1 MVLKVAGGG
10 GTSGAVNYLGT
21 WNASTNNPTLT
32 SGVGTKGGYYIV
44 STAGT
49 TTLDGIS
56 LWSVG
61 DWAVFNGTVWQKV
74 VGGSTE
80 SFTNISVTSLTGYM
94 YANGSNLV
102 TASTSIPVA
111 NVSGAVANTVNII
124 AGTNL
129 TGGGALTGNVTINN
143 PYNGTVTSVGSG
155 TGLTGGPIT
164 GSGTLSIANTTVTAG
179 IYGNATT
186 VGQFTVNAQ
195 GQLTAAANV
204 TISGTSPGGVAGGD
218 LTGTYPNPTLN
229 TSGVTAGIYGNAS
242 TVSQITLDAKGRATS
257 AANVTISIPP
267 SQVIGLG
274 TMATQNANAVAITG
288 GTINSTTLN
297 SDTFTNANITS
308 VAATFP
314 NSYLANSSVTLGNT
328 AVSLGSTA
336 SAVGNL
342 TLNNVTVTSG
352 NTTVTYDN
360 AAYQVATANIL
371 TTSTAGAFSYGNLS
385 YSDTGLVASFANS
398 TNSSVQFVIQNTN
411 SLSNASTDLVVTND
425 TATGYLDMGM
435 TSSTYSGS
443 GNFYK
448 SNIAYVYSGS
458 SDLYLGTISSNAVH
472 ITANNASTDALTVN
486 ANNTVTLGTP
496 LGVGSGGT
504 GLSSPGT
511 SGYVLT
517 SNGTAWVSQ
526 VLPASGVTIQTDSAN
541 ATRYMVFSNVTTGT
555 VTIENVSTNITVNPS
570 TGFMSAPTHIST
582 NGLTFNSSNVTSN
595 ITVSTGYNAVSVG
608 PMTLANGVTVT
619 VATGQRWVV
628 L

>member
-10 GTSGAVNYLGT
+10 GGTAGAVNYLGT
-21 WNASTNNPTLT
+21 WNASTNTPTLV

-44 STAGT
+44 SVAGT

-74 VGGSTE
+74 NGSSNEAFNGIT
-80 SFTNISVTSLTGYM
+80 VTSLTGYM
-94 YANGSNLV
+94 YANNTSPV
-102 TASTSIPVA
+102 TASTTIPVA
-111 NVSGAVANTVNII
+111 SVTGAVPNTTYVL

-195 GQLTAAANV
+195 GQL
-204 TISGTSPGGVAGGD
+204 
-218 LTGTYPNPTLN
+218 
-229 TSGVTAGIYGNAS
+229 
-242 TVSQITLDAKGRATS
+242 SQ

-314 NSYLANSSVTLGNT
+314 NSYLANSSATLGNT
-328 AVSLGSTA
+328 TVTLGSTTA
-336 SAVGNL
+336 AVGNL

-360 AAYQVATANIL
+360 AVYQVATANIAGL
-371 TTSTAGAFSYGNLS
+371 ANSGAFSYGTLA
-385 YSDTGLVASFANS
+385 YTDTSILASFTSNVNSYNQVLLQNANS
-398 TNSSVQFVIQNTN
+398 GSG
-411 SLSNASTDLVVTND
+411 ASTDYVVSND
-425 TATGYLDMGM
+425 KGTASAFYGDYGMNSSNFSGTGSMNLPNAVYVQ
-435 TSSTYSGS
+435 SS
-443 GNFYK
+443 
-448 SNIAYVYSGS
+448 S
-458 SDLYLGTISSNAVH
+458 SDLTLGTLSANAVH
-472 ITANNASTDALTVN
+472 IVVNNGATDALTVN
-486 ANNTVTLGTP
+486 ANNTVTLAAP

-570 TGFMSAPTHIST
+570 TGFMSAPTHVST

>member
-10 GTSGAVNYLGT
+10 GGTAGAVNYLGT
-21 WNASTNNPTLT
+21 WNASTNNPTLV

-44 STAGT
+44 SVAGT

-129 TGGGALTGNVTINN
+129 TGGGALTGNVTLNN

-195 GQLTAAANV
+195 GQL
-204 TISGTSPGGVAGGD
+204 
-218 LTGTYPNPTLN
+218 
-229 TSGVTAGIYGNAS
+229 
-242 TVSQITLDAKGRATS
+242 SQ

-314 NSYLANSSVTLGNT
+314 NSYLANSSATLGNT
-328 AVSLGSTA
+328 TVTLGSTT
-336 SAVGNL
+336 STVGNL
-342 TLNNVTVTSG
+342 TLGNVTVTSG
-352 NTTVTYDN
+352 NTSVTYDN
-360 AAYQVATANIL
+360 AVYQIATANIAP
-371 TTSTAGAFSYGNLS
+371 SSNIGAFSYGNLS
-385 YSDTGLVASFANS
+385 YSDVGIVASFANS
-398 TNSSVQFVIQNTN
+398 SNTSVQMVMQNT
-411 SLSNASTDLVVTND
+411 SSGSNASTDIAIVND
-425 TATGYLDMGM
+425 TGSAYIDVGIA
-435 TSSTYSGS
+435 SSTYSGA
-443 GNFYK
+443 GAFNK
-448 SNIAYVYSGS
+448 ANGAYAYAGS
-458 SDLYLGTISSNAVH
+458 TDLYLGTISSNAVH
-472 ITANNASTDALTVN
+472 ILANNSNTDAITVN

-555 VTIENVSTNITVNPS
+555 VTIENVSTSVTVNPS
-570 TGFMSAPTHIST
+570 TGFMSAPTHVST

>member
-21 WNASTNNPTLT
+21 WNASTNNPTLV

-44 STAGT
+44 SVAGT

-102 TASTSIPVA
+102 TASTSIPVT

-129 TGGGALTGNVTINN
+129 TGGGALTGNVTLNN

-164 GSGTLSIANTTVTAG
+164 GSGNLSIANTTVTAG

-195 GQLTAAANV
+195 GQL
-204 TISGTSPGGVAGGD
+204 
-218 LTGTYPNPTLN
+218 
-229 TSGVTAGIYGNAS
+229 
-242 TVSQITLDAKGRATS
+242 SQ

-314 NSYLANSSVTLGNT
+314 NSYLANSSATLGKHYCN
-328 AVSLGSTA
+328 SWF
-336 SAVGNL
+336 NDF
-342 TLNNVTVTSG
+342 
-352 NTTVTYDN
+352 YCR
-360 AAYQVATANIL
+360 Q
-371 TTSTAGAFSYGNLS
+371 S
-385 YSDTGLVASFANS
+385 YS
-398 TNSSVQFVIQNTN
+398 
-411 SLSNASTDLVVTND
+411 
-425 TATGYLDMGM
+425 
-435 TSSTYSGS
+435 
-443 GNFYK
+443 
-448 SNIAYVYSGS
+448 
-458 SDLYLGTISSNAVH
+458 
-472 ITANNASTDALTVN
+472 
-486 ANNTVTLGTP
+486 
-496 LGVGSGGT
+496 
-504 GLSSPGT
+504 
-511 SGYVLT
+511 
-517 SNGTAWVSQ
+517 
-526 VLPASGVTIQTDSAN
+526 
-541 ATRYMVFSNVTTGT
+541 R
-555 VTIENVSTNITVNPS
+555 
-570 TGFMSAPTHIST
+570 
-582 NGLTFNSSNVTSN
+582 
-595 ITVSTGYNAVSVG
+595 
-608 PMTLANGVTVT
+608 
-619 VATGQRWVV
+619 
-628 L
+628 

>member
-10 GTSGAVNYLGT
+10 GGTAGAVNYLGT
-21 WNASTNNPTLT
+21 WNASTNTPTLV

-44 STAGT
+44 SVAGT

-74 VGGSTE
+74 NGSSNEAFNGIT
-80 SFTNISVTSLTGYM
+80 VTSLTGYM
-94 YANGSNLV
+94 YANNTSPV
-102 TASTSIPVA
+102 TASTTIPVA
-111 NVSGAVANTVNII
+111 SVTGAVPNTTYVL

-195 GQLTAAANV
+195 GQL
-204 TISGTSPGGVAGGD
+204 
-218 LTGTYPNPTLN
+218 
-229 TSGVTAGIYGNAS
+229 
-242 TVSQITLDAKGRATS
+242 SQ

-314 NSYLANSSVTLGNT
+314 NSYLANSSATLGNT
-328 AVSLGSTA
+328 TVTLGSTTA
-336 SAVGNL
+336 AVGNL

-352 NTTVTYDN
+352 NTSVTYDN
-360 AAYQVATANIL
+360 AVYQIATANIAG
-371 TTSTAGAFSYGNLS
+371 SANIGAFSYGTLA
-385 YSDTGLVASFANS
+385 YTDTSILASFTSNVNS
-398 TNSSVQFVIQNTN
+398 YNQVLLQNINSGSG
-411 SLSNASTDLVVTND
+411 ASTDYVVSND
-425 TATGYLDMGM
+425 KGTASAFYGDYGMNSSNFSGTGSMNLPNAVYVQ
-435 TSSTYSGS
+435 SS
-443 GNFYK
+443 
-448 SNIAYVYSGS
+448 S
-458 SDLYLGTISSNAVH
+458 SDLTLGTLSANAVH
-472 ITANNASTDALTVN
+472 IVVNNGATDALTVN
-486 ANNTVTLGTP
+486 ANNTVTLAAP

-570 TGFMSAPTHIST
+570 TGFMSAPTHVST

>member
-10 GTSGAVNYLGT
+10 GGTAGAVNYLGT
-21 WNASTNNPTLT
+21 WNASTNTPTLV

-44 STAGT
+44 SFAGT

-74 VGGSTE
+74 NGSSNEAFNGIT
-80 SFTNISVTSLTGYM
+80 VTSLTGYM
-94 YANGSNLV
+94 YANNTSPV
-102 TASTSIPVA
+102 TASTTIPVA
-111 NVSGAVANTVNII
+111 SVTGAVPNTTYVL

-195 GQLTAAANV
+195 GQL
-204 TISGTSPGGVAGGD
+204 
-218 LTGTYPNPTLN
+218 
-229 TSGVTAGIYGNAS
+229 
-242 TVSQITLDAKGRATS
+242 SQ

-288 GTINSTTLN
+288 GTINTTTLN

-314 NSYLANSSVTLGNT
+314 NSYLANSSATLGNT
-328 AVSLGSTA
+328 AVTLGSTTA
-336 SAVGNL
+336 AVGNL

-360 AAYQVATANIL
+360 AAYQVATANIAG
-371 TTSTAGAFSYGNLS
+371 SANSGAFSYGTLT
-385 YSDTGLVASFANS
+385 YTDTSIFASFTSNVNS
-398 TNSSVQFVIQNTN
+398 YNQVLLQNTN
-411 SLSNASTDLVVTND
+411 SGSGASTDYVVSND
-425 TATGYLDMGM
+425 KGTASAFYGDYGMNSSNFSGTGSMNLPNAVYVQ
-435 TSSTYSGS
+435 SS
-443 GNFYK
+443 
-448 SNIAYVYSGS
+448 S
-458 SDLYLGTISSNAVH
+458 SDLTLGTLSANAVH
-472 ITANNASTDALTVN
+472 IVVNNGATDALTVN
-486 ANNTVTLGTP
+486 SNNTVTLAAP

-570 TGFMSAPTHIST
+570 TGFMSAPTYVST

>member
-129 TGGGALTGNVTINN
+129 TGGGALTGNVTLNN

-164 GSGTLSIANTTVTAG
+164 GSGNLSIANTAVTAG

-195 GQLTAAANV
+195 GQLT
-204 TISGTSPGGVAGGD
+204 
-218 LTGTYPNPTLN
+218 
-229 TSGVTAGIYGNAS
+229 
-242 TVSQITLDAKGRATS
+242 Q
-257 AANVTISIPP
+257 AANVTISIP
-267 SQVIGLG
+267 SGQVTGLG
-274 TMATQNANAVAITG
+274 TMAVQNANAVAITG
-288 GTINSTTLN
+288 GTINSVSHTGGTYA
-297 SDTFTNANITS
+297 NANITS

-314 NSYLANSSVTLGNT
+314 NSYLSNSAVTLGNT
-328 AVSLGSTA
+328 AVSLGGTA
-336 SAVGNL
+336 STVGNL
-342 TLNNVTVTSG
+342 TLGNVTVTSG
-352 NTTVTYDN
+352 NTSVTYDN
-360 AAYQVATANIL
+360 AVYQIATANIA
-371 TTSTAGAFSYGNLS
+371 TSSNVGAFSYGNLS
-385 YSDTGLVASFANS
+385 YSDVGIVASFAN
-398 TNSSVQFVIQNTN
+398 NANNSVQLVLQNQ
-411 SLSNASTDLVVTND
+411 SGASNASTDIVITNNTSSAYVD
-425 TATGYLDMGM
+425 IGVASPTYSAGSGGLNTANVGYLYAG
-435 TSSTYSGS
+435 ST
-443 GNFYK
+443 
-448 SNIAYVYSGS
+448 
-458 SDLYLGTISSNAVH
+458 DLYIGTSTNNAVH
-472 ITANNASTDALTVN
+472 LIANNSGTDALTIN

-541 ATRYMVFSNVTTGT
+541 ATRYMVFSNVSTGT
-555 VTIENVSTNITVNPS
+555 VTIENVSTSITVNPS
-570 TGFMSAPTHIST
+570 TGFLTAPTLVSS
-582 NGLTFNSSNVTSN
+582 NGLTINSNSVSSNVT
-595 ITVSTGYNAVSVG
+595 VAVGYNAISAGPVTVSNGVSV
-608 PMTLANGVTVT
+608 TLGS
-619 VATGQRWVV
+619 GSRWVIS
-628 L
+628 